1 MDRRYL
7 VLIIRAAMGFLGG
20 LALTYFFFTKKG
32 ETLNWWLVVILA
44 VLVVASAYLSEAW
57 RLKGQNKGQGKS

>member
-7 VLIIRAAMGFLGG
+7 VLIIRAVMGFLGG

-32 ETLNWWLVVILA
+32 EPFNWWLVLILA

-57 RLKGQNKGQGKS
+57 RLKGQLKKQDKS